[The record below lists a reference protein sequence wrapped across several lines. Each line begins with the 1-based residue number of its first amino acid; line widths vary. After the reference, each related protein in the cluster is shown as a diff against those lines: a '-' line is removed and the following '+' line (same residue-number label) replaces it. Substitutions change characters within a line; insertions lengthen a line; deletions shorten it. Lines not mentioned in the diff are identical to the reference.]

1 MAKNPFFLY
10 IGLLISGL
18 AACAVAAPELKKDEH
33 IIFLGDSITRAG
45 ERPAGYVSIVSDLL
59 QTQFP
64 ELNIRCT
71 GAGVSGNKVTDC
83 QKRLEKDV
91 LSKKPTKV
99 LIAIGINDVWH
110 WTKPDPVTKAKRKG
124 TTAKNYEA
132 GLRDLITRI
141 HAAHAK
147 VLLCTPTVIGEDL
160 NKQAPSYQMLD
171 EFSEIARRVA
181 IQTGASLIDT
191 RKACVDYLS
200 VENRHRLASGILT
213 KDGVHFNNEGNLFFA
228 RQILKAL
235 QVDNNLKEISYSD
248 YHGPK
253 ADLDVYLLIG
263 QSNMA
268 GRAHLQKEDMGEIPG
283 VYLFNAYDQW
293 GVARNPLNRYSSI
306 RKEFGMQ
313 QLNLGYTFAKSMRQA
328 DPSRHIGLVVN
339 ARGGTSIKQWAKGT
353 EFYKEALRR
362 AQAAQKTGVLKG
374 ILWHQGEQ
382 DAQDAQYLDKLR
394 TLITDLRN
402 DLGEPTL
409 PFVAG
414 QINNVELI
422 NKQIKKLPAAV
433 PYTGFA
439 SSEGLHA
446 MDRWHFD
453 TESMKLLGKRYA
465 EEMLK
470 IHARQ
475 AVSGVMEG
483 RPGSTSYV
491 RHNVLYK

>member
-1 MAKNPFFLY
+1 MFGKQLNRKCQFIYLS
-10 IGLLISGL
+10 LLIAGIGTS
-18 AACAVAAPELKKDEH
+18 AVAASELKGNEH
-33 IIFLGDSITRAG
+33 IIFLGDSITQAG
-45 ERPAGYVSIVSDLL
+45 ERPGGYVSIVSDAL
-59 QTQFP
+59 QSQFP

-71 GAGVSGNKVTDC
+71 GAGVSGNRVTDC

-99 LIAIGINDVWH
+99 FIAIGINDVWH

-124 TTAKNYEA
+124 TTAENYEA

-141 HAAHAK
+141 QAAHAK

-160 NKQAPSYQMLD
+160 NEQDPAYQMLD
-171 EFSEIARRVA
+171 EFSGIVRKIAT
-181 IQTGASLIDT
+181 QTGATLIDM
-191 RKACVDYLS
+191 RKAFVDTLLI
-200 VENRHRLASGILT
+200 ENPQGMKSGILT
-213 KDGVHFNNEGNLFFA
+213 SDGVHLNPRGNRFFA
-228 RQILKAL
+228 RRILQAL
-235 QVDNNLKEISYSD
+235 QVDDDLKEISFSD
-248 YHGPK
+248 YHGLK
-253 ADLDVYLLIG
+253 GDMDVYLLIG

-268 GRAHLQKEDMGEIPG
+268 GRAHLQKEDMGEMSG
-283 VYLFNAYDQW
+283 VYLLNAYDQW

-306 RKEFGMQ
+306 RKELGMQ
-313 QLNLGYTFAKSMRQA
+313 QLNPGYTFAESMLQA

-382 DAQDAQYLDKLR
+382 DAQDAQYLDKLKN
-394 TLITDLRN
+394 LITDLRN
-402 DLGEPTL
+402 DLDEPTL

-414 QINNVELI
+414 QINDVELI
-422 NKQIKKLPAAV
+422 NEQIKKLPVAV

-475 AVSGVMEG
+475 AVSGVMEKN
-483 RPGSTSYV
+483 SE
-491 RHNVLYK
+491 